1 MRGKAGTQNIFHE
14 NLASGKSQLL
24 LGLIKGGYGRA
35 CYLTEIDVVKADNH
49 QVMGNANPVMFS
61 GVYNCC
67 REDVGRGKDGIGPI
81 LRGEKL
87 RDDGVGHGITDFRN
101 IYNLGGRN
109 KKLCGF
115 HCFLETGKTLLGI
128 FILGGAV

>member
-14 NLASGKSQLL
+14 YLASGKAQLL
-24 LGLIKGGYGRA
+24 FRLIKGSNGRA
-35 CYLTEIDVVKADNH
+35 CYLAEIDIVEANDHQIIGDAD
-49 QVMGNANPVMFS
+49 MVMFS

-67 REDVGRGKDGIGPI
+67 CKDIGRGKDGIGTI

-101 IYNLGGRN
+101 IYNPGGRN